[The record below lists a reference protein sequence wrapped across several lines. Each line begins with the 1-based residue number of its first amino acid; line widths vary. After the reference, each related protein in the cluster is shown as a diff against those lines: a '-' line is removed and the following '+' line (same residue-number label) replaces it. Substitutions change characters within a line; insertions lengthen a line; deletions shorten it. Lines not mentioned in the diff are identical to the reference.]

1 MNGDMAMDLHH
12 IRYFLAVS
20 EALNFTKAASN
31 CNVSQPALSRAIQ
44 QLEKEVGGLLF
55 RRERNFTHLT
65 DLGNLMKPHFEQI
78 IIEIN
83 DVKENSK
90 RFLTLEKANLN
101 IGVLC
106 TISPTRFTGL
116 MTHFGRN
123 CPGISIKML
132 EETHD
137 GLAMLLE
144 AGEIDVALM
153 ASAVKLPEKYKSEVL
168 YDERF
173 VIAFPTGHR
182 FSNLRTIPM
191 TALDGESY
199 LQRMNCE
206 FDARLDAFLN
216 DLGVEMHTIYASER
230 EDWIQNMVAAGL
242 GLCFMPEFS
251 AVLPGIQILPVSD
264 PEVSREVCLVTMAG
278 RKNSP
283 AVASFL
289 KSLRTISFPKTRFL
303 SGPIA
308 TDNTDEKTKRKE
320 KCSRNHP
327 PCDP

>member
-1 MNGDMAMDLHH
+1 MDLHH
-12 IRYFLAVS
+12 VRYFLAVAS
-20 EALNFTKAASN
+20 SLNFTKAANN

-78 IIEIN
+78 IVEIS
-83 DVKENSK
+83 DVRNEAK

-101 IGVLC
+101 LGVLC

-116 MTHFGRN
+116 LTHFSMT
-123 CPGISIKML
+123 CPGISTKMI
-132 EETHD
+132 EGTPD

-153 ASAVKLPEKYKSEVL
+153 ASVEKLPAKFKSEVL

-173 VIAFPTGHR
+173 VVAFPTGHR
-182 FSNLRTIPM
+182 FSKLTTIPM
-191 TALDGESY
+191 ATLDGENY
-199 LQRMNCE
+199 LQRLNCE
-206 FDARLDAFLN
+206 FDARLDEL
-216 DLGVEMHTIYASER
+216 LVERKIDMHTVYASER
-230 EDWIQNMVAAGL
+230 EDWIQNMIAAGL
-242 GLCFMPEFS
+242 GICFIPEFS
-251 AVLPGIQILPVSD
+251 AVLPGVQMLPVSE

-278 RKNSP
+278 RHNSP

-303 SGPIA
+303 NGQIA
-308 TDNTDEKTKRKE
+308 AAKSRIVKRKPKKKLE
-320 KCSRNHP
+320 DFP
-327 PCDP
+327 VV